1 MKLHILS
8 DLHLE
13 FSQLDIPA
21 VDAQILV
28 LAGDI
33 ATGSKG
39 IDFAKSVSSRYAHI
53 LYVMGNHE
61 FYGHDI
67 STMKVEIKN
76 SAQNTNIHVLDNNVF
91 TYENVDFI
99 GSTLWTDFQLYSKDT
114 KFVEM
119 SKNIAAQSMNDFRII
134 RDGNTAFT
142 AEKSAKLCLEN
153 QTYLIS
159 QLSQSQ
165 ARKKVVITHHC
176 PSKKSVAKKYEG
188 DFLNSAF
195 ANNLDEIVMKSDL
208 WIHGHTHSEFDYN
221 LGDSRVVCN
230 PRGYSKYQDKQ
241 ENTEFVIDKVVE
253 I

>member
-1 MKLHILS
+1 MKIHILS

-13 FSQLDIPA
+13 FSHLDIPE

-39 IDFAKSVSSRYAHI
+39 IDFAKSLSNRYAHI

-61 FYGHDI
+61 FYGHNLPE
-67 STMKVEIKN
+67 MKEEIKN
-76 SAQNTNIHVLDNNVF
+76 VAKNTNIHVLDNDVF
-91 TYENVDFI
+91 TYEDVDFI
-99 GSTLWTDFQLYSKDT
+99 GSTLWTDFQLYSKDSQ
-114 KFVEM
+114 FVEM

-134 RDGNTAFT
+134 RDGTSAFT
-142 AEKSAKLCLEN
+142 AEKSATLCLEN
-153 QTYLIS
+153 QTYLVS
-159 QLSQSQ
+159 QLDKSQ

-176 PSKKSVAKKYEG
+176 PSKKSISKKYEG

-195 ANNLDEIVMKSDL
+195 ASNLDETIIKSDL
-208 WIHGHTHSEFDYN
+208 WIHGHTHSEFDYT
-221 LGDSRVVCN
+221 LGNSRVVCN

-241 ENTEFVIDKVVE
+241 ENTEFMIDKVVE

>member
-67 STMKVEIKN
+67 STMKVEMTK
-76 SAQNTNIHVLDNNVF
+76 SKTVLHLQKRHETPF
-91 TYENVDFI
+91 YLAITI
-99 GSTLWTDFQLYSKDT
+99 TDCYK
-114 KFVEM
+114 
-119 SKNIAAQSMNDFRII
+119 
-134 RDGNTAFT
+134 
-142 AEKSAKLCLEN
+142 
-153 QTYLIS
+153 
-159 QLSQSQ
+159 
-165 ARKKVVITHHC
+165 
-176 PSKKSVAKKYEG
+176 
-188 DFLNSAF
+188 
-195 ANNLDEIVMKSDL
+195 
-208 WIHGHTHSEFDYN
+208 
-221 LGDSRVVCN
+221 
-230 PRGYSKYQDKQ
+230 
-241 ENTEFVIDKVVE
+241 
-253 I
+253 